1 MPAALR
7 LPAWF
12 ILFFHETFIFER
24 INSMTAN
31 QKYEEQLL
39 LRQFSEGEG
48 SVVRYLFDR
57 YFSKAK
63 FYAVKIIDSDAEA
76 EDIVMKIFAKLWKS
90 GNQFE
95 SLEHLERYLFVA
107 VHNACLKYK
116 SHLTVVKR
124 HESEVKHKAAA
135 YTEDVLADHILIRAE
150 LTKLLYEEIQEL
162 PAKTR
167 EVILLQLVEGLKNS
181 EIAIRLNMDES
192 TVRSHRARAITLL
205 RSAFLRKNLHHTGL
219 LIIALLKK
227 IDIHL
232 DDSSF
237 QG

>member
-1 MPAALR
+1 
-7 LPAWF
+7 
-12 ILFFHETFIFER
+12 
-24 INSMTAN
+24 MTNAN
-31 QKYEEQLL
+31 QKYEEKLL
-39 LRQFSEGEG
+39 LQQFSEGNGE
-48 SVVRYLFDR
+48 VVRNLFDR
-57 YFSKAK
+57 FFTKAK
-63 FYAVKIIDSDAEA
+63 YYAVKITGSDPEA

-90 GNQFE
+90 GREFE
-95 SLEHLERYLFVA
+95 SLEHLERYLFVS

-116 SHLTVVKR
+116 SHLSVVKR
-124 HESEVKHKAAA
+124 HELEVKHRAGS

-150 LTKLLYEEIQEL
+150 LTRLLYEEIQEL

-167 EVILLQLVEGLKNS
+167 EVILLQLGEGLKNA
-181 EIAIRLNMDES
+181 EIAARLNMDES

-205 RSAFLRKNLHHTGL
+205 RSAFLKKNLHHVAL
-219 LIIALLKK
+219 LIIGLLKK